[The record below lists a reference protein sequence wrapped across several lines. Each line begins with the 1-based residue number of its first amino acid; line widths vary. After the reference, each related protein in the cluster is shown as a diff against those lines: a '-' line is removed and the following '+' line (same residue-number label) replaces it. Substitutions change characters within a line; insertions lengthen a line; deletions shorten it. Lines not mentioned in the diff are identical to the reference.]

1 MRSARYPTRLLAVG
15 LVFVVLGATQWIWF
29 EPEEFGQGA
38 VTGGVAVAIVAI
50 GLIARGRSTHHSS
63 SDID

>member
-1 MRSARYPTRLLAVG
+1 MRATFPVRLLAVA
-15 LVFVVLGATQWIWF
+15 LTFVVLGAIQWIWF

-38 VTGGVAVAIVAI
+38 VTGGVAVAIVAV
-50 GLIARGRSTHHSS
+50 GLIARGRSTHQSS